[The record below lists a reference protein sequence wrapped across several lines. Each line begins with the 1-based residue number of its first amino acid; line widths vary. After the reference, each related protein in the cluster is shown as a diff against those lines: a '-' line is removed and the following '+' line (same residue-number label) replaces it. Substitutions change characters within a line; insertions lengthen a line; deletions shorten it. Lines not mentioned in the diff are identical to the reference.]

1 MSKHVAVLMGGWSAE
16 REISLRSGKACAE
29 ALARLGHRVTRI
41 DVGRDFATVL
51 TTVKPDVALNMLH
64 PRPGED
70 GTLQGVL
77 EILAI
82 PYTHSGVMASA
93 VAMQKDIAKSL
104 FRAAEVPVPEG
115 LVVSRL
121 AAAKAHLLPRPYV
134 IKPLAEGS
142 SVGVFIVREDHA
154 HPPQEL
160 TREDWA
166 YGELVLVEK
175 YIAGK
180 ELTCAVMGDAVLGVI
195 EIVPMVKFYDY
206 EAKYAPGGSKH
217 LLPAPVSSFV
227 YQQVRRL
234 ALAAHRA
241 LGCRGVSRADF
252 RYDGRIEGTGGLVCL
267 EVNTQP
273 GMTET
278 SLVPELAAHAG
289 ITFDE
294 LVQWMIADASLNR
307 CGGSRDCARACPLV
321 YLGAAPRMLKRC
333 GRCRGSHA
341 IWTAGPLFSRASG
354 RAGWELPSAASS
366 FSRALATAQSEGIT
380 FRTSSQACGTRAMA
394 SPTRP
399 AFVSYLLRSAAIIM
413 SAGRKCSP
421 LRASPAPRRC
431 RFSTSSKFASTSRR
445 IRGSQTPR
453 CSSSIQA
460 NCRSASRNARRSR
473 CGKRTG
479 AYRSSPMMALY
490 SSLMSRPLWS
500 GCHLS

>member
-16 REISLRSGKACAE
+16 RAISLRSGKACAE
-29 ALARLGHRVTRI
+29 ALARRGHRVTRI
-41 DVGRDFATVL
+41 DAGRDIAAVL

-64 PRPGED
+64 GRPGED

-82 PYTHSGVMASA
+82 PYSHSGVMASA
-93 VAMQKDIAKSL
+93 VAMQKDLAKAL

-115 LVVSRL
+115 LVAPRFEV
-121 AAAKAHLLPRPYV
+121 AKSHLLPPPYV
-134 IKPLAEGS
+134 IKPIAEGS

-160 TREDWA
+160 TREDWP
-166 YGELVLVEK
+166 YGERVIVEK

-180 ELTCAVMGDAVLGVI
+180 ELTCAVMGDAALGVI
-195 EIVPMVKFYDY
+195 EIVPTVRFYDY

-252 RYDGRIEGTGGLVCL
+252 RYDDRIEGTGGLVCL

-294 LVQWMIADASLNR
+294 LVQWMIEDASLNR
-307 CGGSRDCARACPLV
+307 
-321 YLGAAPRMLKRC
+321 
-333 GRCRGSHA
+333 
-341 IWTAGPLFSRASG
+341 
-354 RAGWELPSAASS
+354 
-366 FSRALATAQSEGIT
+366 
-380 FRTSSQACGTRAMA
+380 
-394 SPTRP
+394 
-399 AFVSYLLRSAAIIM
+399 
-413 SAGRKCSP
+413 
-421 LRASPAPRRC
+421 
-431 RFSTSSKFASTSRR
+431 
-445 IRGSQTPR
+445 
-453 CSSSIQA
+453 
-460 NCRSASRNARRSR
+460 
-473 CGKRTG
+473 
-479 AYRSSPMMALY
+479 
-490 SSLMSRPLWS
+490 
-500 GCHLS
+500 